1 MSQNYIE
8 FLMKLIQ
15 SSILVDGKYQTKI
28 SCYGHH
34 RIRFPNNYNTA
45 FRIFNFLQKTF
56 QRDTKLHQKYK
67 NAMAGYIKN

>member
-28 SCYGHH
+28 SSYGHH